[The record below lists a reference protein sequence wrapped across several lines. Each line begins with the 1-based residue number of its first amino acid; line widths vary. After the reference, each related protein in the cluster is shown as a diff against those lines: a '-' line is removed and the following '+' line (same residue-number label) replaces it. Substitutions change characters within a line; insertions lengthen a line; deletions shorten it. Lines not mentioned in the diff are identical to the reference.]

1 SMRKKFAY
9 EKLYEKIENRETD
22 IIVGT
27 QMISKGLDFYHIDLV
42 AIPKADALL
51 YVQDFR
57 AEERAYQLITQVS
70 GRAGRTSGKGKVV
83 IQTYNPTHPLFS
95 LIKHNS
101 TQEIYEYFLND
112 RK

>member
-1 SMRKKFAY
+1 
-9 EKLYEKIENRETD
+9 
-22 IIVGT
+22 
-27 QMISKGLDFYHIDLV
+27 MISKGLDFDHIDLV

-57 AEERAYQLITQVS
+57 AEEKAYQLITQVS

-112 RK
+112 RKKFLYPPFTKSSAYRN